1 MVHSD
6 EVRRRDFLKGVGV
19 AAATSS
25 VVAAQDSHQKS
36 SSVNTRFEPSKVR
49 TTLIL
54 NGKRK
59 SFDIDSRTTLLD
71 LLRENEQMT
80 GTKKGCDHGACGACT
95 VLVDSKRVLSCL
107 TLAATIDGA
116 QVRTIEGI
124 SDGDSLHPLQDAF
137 LRCDAYQ
144 CGYCTPGQI
153 MSGIACIEEGHAARS
168 AEEAREWMS
177 GNLCR
182 CSAYPNIL
190 AAVRQAA
197 GAEPVSDPAIR
208 TTVSKE
214 TLP

>member
-80 GTKKGCDHGACGACT
+80 GTKKDVIT
-95 VLVDSKRVLSCL
+95 VLVA
-107 TLAATIDGA
+107 LA
-116 QVRTIEGI
+116 
-124 SDGDSLHPLQDAF
+124 LYWL
-137 LRCDAYQ
+137 
-144 CGYCTPGQI
+144 
-153 MSGIACIEEGHAARS
+153 
-168 AEEAREWMS
+168 
-177 GNLCR
+177 
-182 CSAYPNIL
+182 
-190 AAVRQAA
+190 
-197 GAEPVSDPAIR
+197 
-208 TTVSKE
+208 TVSVFCRA
-214 TLP
+214 